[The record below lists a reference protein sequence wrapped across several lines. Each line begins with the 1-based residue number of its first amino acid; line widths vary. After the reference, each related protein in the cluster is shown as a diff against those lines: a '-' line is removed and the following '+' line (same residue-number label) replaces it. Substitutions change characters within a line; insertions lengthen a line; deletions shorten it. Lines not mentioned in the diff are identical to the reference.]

1 MGHAHRLRGHRA
13 VCSGPDLQSTSLPLP
28 VESPCRWDAMPAA
41 GAGEAE
47 GRPRAPLGLPS
58 RRPGSDV
65 DKSPPRPTPSTR
77 SSWSSAGVRAPTSTS
92 TCSDGSAWSTGVE
105 SSSCCTTPEV
115 VRQLF
120 PEIQVADDD
129 SEVSSTT
136 GAVGKSDLESPL
148 LGDLA
153 AAVAAEG
160 GDRVYW
166 ESFFVILPIFCGY
179 ATLFGLQHE
188 IKARLRIAD
197 DSSEDSHSFG
207 FATSLLYV
215 FNLIFR
221 FGHGVFFGCF
231 TPRQRVF
238 LSIFC
243 MAAALIVVAVPIM
256 ILGQCFF
263 RWVALAY
270 ALGGVAVGCFES
282 NFLFCLTPF
291 GHKTKRVAIT
301 AIPVGVSLVLVGG
314 FLVMGPPLYASA
326 TAIYLTVASL
336 VLSGAVVMML
346 RIPRMPAESGQ
357 VAGAEGFQRSGAR
370 QLAADIWRW
379 RAWLPQ
385 FWHYPSAFVI
395 DQLALSAC
403 VPGVALFMYNQPAVI
418 LTRGWVVPTKSF
430 FAMFNTCGMLGG
442 LTGRWLGYRVRP
454 RHPLVYTLLTAVGVT
469 IILMHVPRLAPL
481 GAYCVCLGDGLI
493 YGTTSRYI
501 DTSVPREFNLTAISF
516 WLFIGDFGS
525 VTGSNLI
532 SYIRDWVV
540 GS

>member
-47 GRPRAPLGLPS
+47 GRPRAPLGPPS
-58 RRPGSDV
+58 RCPGPDV
-65 DKSPPRPTPSTR
+65 DKSPARLTPSTR

-188 IKARLRIAD
+188 IKARFQIAD

-263 RWVALAY
+263 RWVAIAY
-270 ALGGVAVGCFES
+270 ALGGISVGCFES
-282 NFLFCLTPF
+282 NFLCCLTPF

-301 AIPVGVSLVLVGG
+301 AIPVGVTLGLVGG
-314 FLVMGPPLYASA
+314 FLVMGAPIRAPATSLYLA
-326 TAIYLTVASL
+326 VASL

-346 RIPRMPAESGQ
+346 RIPRTPAGLEH
-357 VAGAEGFQRSGAR
+357 GAVTGDSRRSGVR
-370 QLAADIWRW
+370 QLADDIRRW
-379 RAWLPQ
+379 RDWIPQ
-385 FWHYPSAFVI
+385 FWHYPLAFVV

-403 VPGVALFMYNQPAVI
+403 CPGVALFMYNRPTVL
-418 LTRGWVVPTKSF
+418 LTRGWALPTNSF
-430 FAMFNTCGMLGG
+430 FAMINTCGMLGG
-442 LTGRWLGYRVRP
+442 LTGRWLSYRVRA
-454 RHPLVYTLLTAVGVT
+454 RHPMAYTVFTAAGVT
-469 IILMHVPRLAPL
+469 IILLKVPRLAPL
-481 GAYCVCLGDGLI
+481 GAYCVSLGDGLI
-493 YGTTSRYI
+493 YGTTSRHI
-501 DTSVPREFNLTAISF
+501 DSSVPREFNLTAISF

-532 SYIRDWVV
+532 CYLRDWVV